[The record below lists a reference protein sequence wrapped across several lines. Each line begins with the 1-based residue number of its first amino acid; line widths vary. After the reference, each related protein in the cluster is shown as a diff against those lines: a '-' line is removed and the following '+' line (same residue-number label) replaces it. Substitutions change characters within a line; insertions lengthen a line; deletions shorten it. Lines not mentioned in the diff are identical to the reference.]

1 MNRDTE
7 ILKLQ
12 ILADYYH
19 SGFTSL
25 ASFIFGFAI
34 AWFASIIALFFQNAI
49 DVQTYIFGI
58 IVGFIWLLGGLF
70 FSFREYHKNFGRID
84 KLIQQVN
91 RGEPLPPLRE
101 LRKKR

>member
-7 ILKLQ
+7 VLKLQ

-19 SGFTSL
+19 SEFTSFFSYL
-25 ASFIFGFAI
+25 FTLIIGFSLFILTVYFE
-34 AWFASIIALFFQNAI
+34 
-49 DVQTYIFGI
+49 GI
-58 IVGFIWLLGGLF
+58 IPIELTLIFAVIGFIVFAVGLF
-70 FSFREYHKNFGRID
+70 LFRREYHKNLDRID

-91 RGEPLPPLRE
+91 RGEPLPSLRE